1 MGNACRLMLIALAL
15 GVPALL
21 ASLARA
27 DQEHLER
34 IRQRLSELVLA
45 HRQLETR
52 PVYVEYVAWDTPTGY
67 STSVLKTP
75 GSQPAGGSTLKVWL
89 GVRAVRENI
98 DLAEPSGSGRRFH
111 DMAFG
116 PEARWSHLDRSL
128 AGADAGRQGGPDGL
142 DRLAESS
149 RKRALLH
156 LDGGLSYVGAEPTSE
171 SITISRVDDSHWTGQ
186 ALQTVQGRKWT
197 LRMSGRLGTERESDW
212 LTTVQS
218 FKPDASAP
226 AVSIV
231 LSDWQRRGASGV
243 LSAGLVDVRSS
254 ELKLLQ
260 RLDTVE
266 TATPEELGRVLRPPT
281 RDGRDAVRGAVT
293 FDSYT
298 WNDAQDASS
307 RQPVEHPRRGV
318 PSPGAWPTTWVVGIS
333 GAALV
338 VAVTVL
344 VWTRRRS

>member
-1 MGNACRLMLIALAL
+1 
-15 GVPALL
+15 
-21 ASLARA
+21 
-27 DQEHLER
+27 
-34 IRQRLSELVLA
+34 
-45 HRQLETR
+45 
-52 PVYVEYVAWDTPTGY
+52 
-67 STSVLKTP
+67 
-75 GSQPAGGSTLKVWL
+75 
-89 GVRAVRENI
+89 
-98 DLAEPSGSGRRFH
+98 
-111 DMAFG
+111 
-116 PEARWSHLDRSL
+116 
-128 AGADAGRQGGPDGL
+128 
-142 DRLAESS
+142 
-149 RKRALLH
+149 
-156 LDGGLSYVGAEPTSE
+156 
-171 SITISRVDDSHWTGQ
+171 
-186 ALQTVQGRKWT
+186 
-197 LRMSGRLGTERESDW
+197 MSGRLGSERESDW

-226 AVSIV
+226 TVSIV

-266 TATPEELGRVLRPPT
+266 TVTPEELGRVLRPPT